1 MCDFIGKP
9 IAIAVHCLKI
19 IQIPYFQNMNTKQ
32 KVQITYLELHKG
44 AIWYV
49 LGIMKLRKKISF
61 MVISP
66 YNITPESHIK
76 IMRIKEMITT
86 QGSSWLMN
94 KFSLSEPQEMSRE

>member
-19 IQIPYFQNMNTKQ
+19 IQIPYIQNMNKKQ
-32 KVQITYLELHKG
+32 EVQITYLELHKG

-61 MVISP
+61 
-66 YNITPESHIK
+66 K
-76 IMRIKEMITT
+76 
-86 QGSSWLMN
+86 
-94 KFSLSEPQEMSRE
+94 